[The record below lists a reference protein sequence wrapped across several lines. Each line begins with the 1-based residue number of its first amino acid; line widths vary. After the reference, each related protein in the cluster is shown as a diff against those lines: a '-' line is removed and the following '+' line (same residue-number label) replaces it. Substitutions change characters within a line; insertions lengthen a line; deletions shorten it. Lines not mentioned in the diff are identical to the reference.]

1 MALKEQILA
10 ARDRAET
17 IMEIEEWAD
26 AAGNPARLLILGT
39 NGTLRSKVRNV
50 LMGGAESVEEATQDA
65 KLISGGLDIFD
76 LAGEIVVQ
84 CVHDPETRAR
94 VFTMDDIPEL
104 MDKSGEILERIVFK
118 VMNLSKISN
127 DSLESAV
134 KD

>member
-1 MALKEQILA
+1 MALKEQIFA
-10 ARDRAET
+10 ARDRAEV

-84 CVHDPETRAR
+84 CVYDPETRAR
-94 VFTMDDIPEL
+94 VFTMDDIPDL
-104 MDKSGEILERIVFK
+104 MEKSGEILERIVFK
-118 VMNLSKISN
+118 VMNLSKISD